1 MMTQADILQTIIQ
14 ALGLL
19 SLVFLGVTYYLDKR
33 WKRAEAAYRFY
44 NVYDSNKECKLAM
57 FMLDFQSDVAVFEFD
72 YDFPALS
79 RVVHV
84 TFNLSRRKDAM
95 TKPHETLSEEE
106 KVVRFIF
113 DVYIGYLERV
123 FYLIK
128 QGYFTERE
136 LIFYKYWL
144 DKLISP
150 DYEDIRNYAIENSCG
165 MFVPF
170 LKHYKSKI
178 MPQLENTTQF

>member
-1 MMTQADILQTIIQ
+1 MTTAEITQTIIQ

-19 SLVFLGVTYYLDKR
+19 SLVFLGVTYYLDQR
-33 WKRAEAAYRFY
+33 WKRAEAAHQFY
-44 NVYDSNKECKLAM
+44 DGYDSNKDCQLAM
-57 FMLDFQSDVAVFEFD
+57 FMLDYQTSDAVIGFD
-72 YDFPALS
+72 YDFLPLS

-84 TFNLSRRKDAM
+84 RYSLSRRRDAM
-95 TKPHETLSEEE
+95 GKPYGELSDEE
-106 KVVRFIF
+106 KVARFIF

-144 DKLISP
+144 DKLVSP
-150 DYEDIRNYAIENSCG
+150 NCEDIRSYAVENSCG

-170 LKHYKSKI
+170 LDHYKEKI
-178 MPQLENTTQF
+178 QPRLDRITEF